1 MSDHKESPPRDPQMK
16 DLLSRVAGFGA
27 SRAAGSARSDL
38 GGAALAFT
46 AVAILG
52 NWAEEFTAFEWS
64 LWAVQ
69 AILALSLTLVW
80 GYGGIFSLGQAAIY
94 GIGGYTYGF
103 WAINLADNT
112 GETLTAV
119 LAAVGVGAA
128 FAALLGYFMFYG
140 NINDV
145 YVAIVTLATSL
156 VLFAFMN
163 STSGSAYR
171 IGDAAFGGYNGMTR
185 IPRITWRLPGG
196 ESHELTRTQFL
207 LFCVAAGLLIA
218 VGIRVLSR
226 RPFGRIAVALQHNE
240 LRTGLLGYDVRWH
253 KLAVFTIGG
262 AIAALAGALFAA
274 WGRFMSPTVF
284 SLTPAALVVI
294 WVLVGG
300 RNSVAGAFVG
310 VLVVKGFS
318 SWFGGASGDNEPI
331 VLGVI
336 LILIVLALPG
346 GIVPSILRLKKW
358 ILSRIKPARSDELT
372 TNAEPTVQHSELRP
386 DMALSSSASPPLKSA
401 HQGTRLIA
409 TAGLTKRFGG
419 LAAVDAVTLEFPRG
433 VSCLIGPNGAGKTTL
448 LGLLSGRQSPTA
460 GTVTLDG
467 QDLTK
472 REPFQRARFGV
483 GTKLQVA
490 SVYESLTVK
499 ENLWLACYAMT
510 RDIKQADQRA
520 ESLLG
525 WLDLSEEAQ
534 QAAGNLS
541 HGKKQWLE
549 IGMVVSTDPAVVL
562 LDEPTAGMTRHETQ
576 RTAALV
582 KQLGEKASVIVVE
595 HDMDF
600 VRQLDAPIT
609 VLHMGS
615 MFKQGTF
622 NELAND
628 DSVID
633 IYLGTQ
639 ISSAED
645 NTADNTSEDNT
656 SEDIASSHTGSTS
669 SSTGISTNINADRAD
684 ADS

>member
-1 MSDHKESPPRDPQMK
+1 MTR
-16 DLLSRVAGFGA
+16 DLLSRVAAGSGA
-27 SRAAGSARSDL
+27 TPAAGSVRSDL
-38 GGAALAFT
+38 GGAVLAFT
-46 AVAILG
+46 AVAVLG
-52 NWAEEFTAFEWS
+52 NWVQEFTAFEWS

-112 GETLTAV
+112 GESLTAV
-119 LAAVGVGAA
+119 LAAVAVGAA
-128 FAALLGYFMFYG
+128 FSALLGYFMFYG
-140 NINDV
+140 NITDV

-218 VGIRVLSR
+218 VGIRVLAR

-262 AIAALAGALFAA
+262 AIAAFAGALFAA

-284 SLTPAALVVI
+284 SLAPAALVVI

-346 GIVPSILRLKKW
+346 GIVTNIFKLKHWALNLISPSRDRLDAEVE
-358 ILSRIKPARSDELT
+358 LATQQAAVYRPEPVVSQTEPRSDINLSTPES
-372 TNAEPTVQHSELRP
+372 AIPT
-386 DMALSSSASPPLKSA
+386 LKSA
-401 HQGTRLIA
+401 QPRARLIA

-433 VSCLIGPNGAGKTTL
+433 VSCLIGPNGAGKSTL
-448 LGLLSGRQSPTA
+448 LDLLSGRQNPTA
-460 GTVTLDG
+460 GTVTLDS
-467 QDLTK
+467 QDLTNRK
-472 REPFQRARFGV
+472 PFLRARSGV

-490 SVYESLTVK
+490 SVYESLTVR
-499 ENLWLACYAMT
+499 ENLWLACYAMP
-510 RDIKQADQRA
+510 RDTQQADQRV
-520 ESLLG
+520 EGLLD
-525 WLDLSEEAQ
+525 WLDLCEEAE
-534 QAAGNLS
+534 QAAGTLS

-549 IGMVVSTDPAVVL
+549 IGMVVATDPSIML
-562 LDEPTAGMTRHETQ
+562 LDEPTAGMTRTETQ

-582 KQLGEKASVIVVE
+582 RQLGENASVVVVE

-615 MFKQGTF
+615 MFTQGTF
-622 NELAND
+622 DELANND
-628 DSVID
+628 RVID
-633 IYLGTQ
+633 IYLGSHHGNSVSDA
-639 ISSAED
+639 SSAD
-645 NTADNTSEDNT
+645 AGG
-656 SEDIASSHTGSTS
+656 SS
-669 SSTGISTNINADRAD
+669 DAD
-684 ADS
+684 A